1 MNYKNMLKRETKVIA
16 YVVICLTL
24 VVIGVSYAMFLQVN
38 KNTDN
43 QVVETGSLVITYKN
57 GNGEMIQDN
66 ACLEPMT
73 DEDASIMIECSYQ
86 LSILNSG
93 SLPANYKLNI
103 FDNLEGLSGNE
114 VFVSHDI
121 LRVGLKKGVETLNPF
136 KIETLSNLPHTDE
149 TASETA
155 QNNIRYILDT
165 GVLEPGENITYS
177 VQIWLND
184 DKASTALSNQFVS
197 LKIEV
202 DSVVAENVDVGN
214 DNSSEIK
221 GFFEEKVVTNGE
233 GVYKV
238 EHPDSELTEAF
249 SNDLSEAQKNNLKQI
264 EYRYAGANPNNYVT
278 FNNELWRVIGLVNT
292 PEGQRIKIIRN
303 ESIGEYS
310 WDSSDSSTNDGYG
323 INEWSQADI
332 MHLLNDGPYYNRTSG
347 ICYNAQNNATIDCD
361 FSNSG
366 LSDQAKNMIETI
378 TWNTGSND
386 VATHTYEHINTT
398 EFYSF
403 ERSGN
408 TGKVCN
414 SGTYCNDT
422 LTRTTTWKG
431 MIGLMYSSDY
441 GYATSGGTTINR
453 ISCLNSELYNW
464 NNSEDCYQNNWLNNS
479 SISQWIISPIA
490 DADLAHSSF
499 VVGVNKRVG
508 NGIVAGARGVKPTL
522 FLKSN
527 IKIVDGLGT
536 QENPYQLKA

>member
-1 MNYKNMLKRETKVIA
+1 MKLKYKIA
-16 YVVICLTL
+16 LTI
-24 VVIGVSYAMFLQVN
+24 IGALIIAQVFIGASYALWVQNFEGNKTNTVQSGCFKIDFEELTHSIN
-38 KNTDN
+38 LKNTYPLSDAQALAKVKPYQIKLSN
-43 QVVETGSLVITYKN
+43 TCATTDAGYAITLNTVNIAKDRLDDAKIKVAVAENSVKPATGSLLNTMEIN
-57 GNGEMIQDN
+57 QE
-66 ACLEPMT
+66 LENIEVENLDT
-73 DEDASIMIECSYQ
+73 SYIINTGFLETGKTKTFDIYLWVDETA
-86 LSILNSG
+86 
-93 SLPANYKLNI
+93 
-103 FDNLEGLSGNE
+103 GNE
-114 VFVSHDI
+114 VKNQAFEGAIVVTSYSAKI
-121 LRVGLKKGVETLNPF
+121 PEGL
-136 KIETLSNLPHTDE
+136 
-149 TASETA
+149 
-155 QNNIRYILDT
+155 
-165 GVLEPGENITYS
+165 ENYGI
-177 VQIWLND
+177 N
-184 DKASTALSNQFVS
+184 
-197 LKIEV
+197 
-202 DSVVAENVDVGN
+202 
-214 DNSSEIK
+214 
-221 GFFEEKVVTNGE
+221 EKVVNE
-233 GVYKV
+233 GSGIYKV